1 MEQVIILAGG
11 FGTRLSSVLNGLP
24 KPMADI
30 NGTPFLELLIKNLI
44 KNGYSDFILSLHYKA
59 EQIVD
64 YFKNKNYKIRFVIEP
79 KPLGTGGAVSYII
92 NKFSLEKFI
101 YVVNGD
107 SWMDSGYSNF
117 KNENRNIISLVEI
130 DNVSR
135 YGKVEMD
142 KKNRIVK
149 FLEKE
154 NKLEK
159 GIINSGF
166 YKLDTNIF
174 KNFDSESYSIES
186 DIFPILTL
194 EENLFGKLIIT
205 SFTDIGVPEDYYEFC
220 KLNKLI
226 NN

>member
-1 MEQVIILAGG
+1 MEPVIILAGG

-30 NGTPFLELLIKNLI
+30 NGTPFLELLIENLI
-44 KNGYSDFILSLHYKA
+44 KNGHSDFILSLHYKA

-135 YGKVEMD
+135 YGKVDMD

-186 DIFPILTL
+186 EIFPILTL
-194 EENLFGKLIIT
+194 EKILFGKLINT
-205 SFTDIGVPEDYYEFC
+205 NFTDIGVPKDYYEFC
-220 KLNKLI
+220 KLNNK
-226 NN
+226 

>member
-1 MEQVIILAGG
+1 MEPVIILAGG

-130 DNVSR
+130 NDISR

-142 KKNRIVK
+142 KNNRIVK
-149 FLEKE
+149 F
-154 NKLEK
+154 
-159 GIINSGF
+159 S
-166 YKLDTNIF
+166 
-174 KNFDSESYSIES
+174 KN
-186 DIFPILTL
+186 LTL
-194 EENLFGKLIIT
+194 NHIQLRVNFFQIW
-205 SFTDIGVPEDYYEFC
+205 Y
-220 KLNKLI
+220 
-226 NN
+226 

>member
-1 MEQVIILAGG
+1 MEPVIILAGG

-79 KPLGTGGAVSYII
+79 KPLGTAGAVSYII

-130 DNVSR
+130 NDISR

-142 KKNRIVK
+142 KNNRIVK
-149 FLEKE
+149 FLEKQDKVE
-154 NKLEK
+154 Q

-166 YKLDTNIF
+166 YKLESNIF
-174 KNFDSESYSIES
+174 KKSNLESYSIES
-186 DIFPILTL
+186 ELFPNLVL
-194 EENLFGKLIIT
+194 KENLYGEIIKT
-205 SFTDIGVPEDYYEFC
+205 TFTDIGVPKDYYEFC
-220 KLNKLI
+220 KLINK
-226 NN
+226 

>member
-1 MEQVIILAGG
+1 MEPVIILAGG
-11 FGTRLSSVLNGLP
+11 FGTRLSSLLKVMP
-24 KPMADI
+24 KLMADI

-44 KNGYSDFILSLHYKA
+44 KNGYSEFILSLHYKA

-130 DNVSR
+130 NDISR
-135 YGKVEMD
+135 YGKVKMD
-142 KKNRIVK
+142 KNNRIVK
-149 FLEKE
+149 FLEKQ
-154 NKLEK
+154 NKFEQ

-166 YKLDTNIF
+166 YKLESNIF
-174 KNFDSESYSIES
+174 KNSNLESYSIES
-186 DIFPILTL
+186 ELFPNLVL
-194 EENLFGKLIIT
+194 KENLYGEIIKT
-205 SFTDIGVPEDYYEFC
+205 TFTDIGVPEDYYEFC
-220 KLNKLI
+220 KLINK
-226 NN
+226 

>member
-1 MEQVIILAGG
+1 MKVVLLAGG

-59 EQIVD
+59 DFIIN

-107 SWMDSGYSNF
+107 RWMDSGYSNL

-130 DNVSR
+130 NDISR

-149 FLEKE
+149 FLEKQ
-154 NKLEK
+154 NKAEQ

-166 YKLDTNIF
+166 YKLESNIF
-174 KNFDSESYSIES
+174 KKSNLESYSIES
-186 DIFPILTL
+186 ELFPNLVL
-194 EENLFGKLIIT
+194 KENLYGEIIKT
-205 SFTDIGVPEDYYEFC
+205 TFTDIGVPEDYYEFC
-220 KLNKLI
+220 KLINK
-226 NN
+226 

>member
-1 MEQVIILAGG
+1 MEPVIILAGG

-59 EQIVD
+59 EQIVN

-79 KPLGTGGAVSYII
+79 KPLGTGGAVSYIVK
-92 NKFSLEKFI
+92 KFLLEKFI

-130 DNVSR
+130 NDISR

-142 KKNRIVK
+142 ENNRIVK
-149 FLEKE
+149 FLEKQDKVE
-154 NKLEK
+154 Q

-166 YKLDTNIF
+166 YKLESNIF
-174 KNFDSESYSIES
+174 KKPKLESFSIES
-186 DIFPILTL
+186 ELFPNLL
-194 EENLFGKLIIT
+194 LKENLYGEIIKT
-205 SFTDIGVPEDYYEFC
+205 SFTDIGIPEDYYEFC
-220 KLNKLI
+220 KLINK
-226 NN
+226 